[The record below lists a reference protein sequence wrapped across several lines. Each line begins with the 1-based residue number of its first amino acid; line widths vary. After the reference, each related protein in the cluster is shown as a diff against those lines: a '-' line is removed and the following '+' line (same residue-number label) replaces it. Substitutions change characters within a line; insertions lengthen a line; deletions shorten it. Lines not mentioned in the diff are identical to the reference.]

1 MKRTLKMFFV
11 VNGGK
16 TCALNLEDPKEGL
29 TKVEVAG
36 VMNEMISDNAIL
48 YNNNE
53 ATEIKDAYIYET
65 NTVELA

>member
-1 MKRTLKMFFV
+1 MKRTLKMFFI

-16 TCALNLEDPKEGL
+16 TCALSLEDPKTGL

-36 VMNEMISDNAIL
+36 VMNEMITEDAIV

>member
-16 TCALNLEDPKEGL
+16 TCALSLEDPKTGL
-29 TKVEVAG
+29 TKLEVESL
-36 VMNEMISDNAIL
+36 MNEMITDEAIL